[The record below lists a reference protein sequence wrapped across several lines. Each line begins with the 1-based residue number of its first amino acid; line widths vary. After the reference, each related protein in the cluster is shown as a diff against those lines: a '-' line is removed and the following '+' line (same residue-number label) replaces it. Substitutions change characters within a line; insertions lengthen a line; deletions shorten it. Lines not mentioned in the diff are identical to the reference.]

1 MAFNFDDYASVAER
15 VALFWAACPDGRILT
30 ECTADDGKRVVFKAS
45 VYRHRDDAEPTATGY
60 AEEQRAD
67 RGINATSCYEVTETS
82 AVGRALA
89 NYRFTASK
97 KNLRPSREEMQ
108 TAQAAANRIAQN
120 EEFRTDIKNRIK
132 ALGYTPDEAR
142 VLIESVAGA
151 GAKLANLKF
160 DQLSAVIVE
169 LGKLEAAAC

>member
-15 VALFWAACPDGRILT
+15 VALFWVACPDGRIMT

-45 VYRHRDDAEPTATGY
+45 VYRHRDDVDATATGY
-60 AEEQRAD
+60 AEELRAD

-108 TAQAAANRIAQN
+108 TAQAAAERIALD
-120 EEFRTDIKNRIK
+120 EEHRRTIKIK
-132 ALGYTPDEAR
+132 IAERYTPDEAR
-142 VLIESVAGA
+142 VLIESVAGP
-151 GAKLANLKF
+151 GAKLAKLKTA
-160 DQLSAVIVE
+160 DLVNVI
-169 LGKLEAAAC
+169 AALKEMETF

>member
-15 VALFWAACPDGRILT
+15 LTLFWAECPDGRILT

-45 VYRHRDDAEPTATGY
+45 VYRHRDDAQPTATGY
-60 AEEQRAD
+60 AEEQRAE

-82 AVGRALA
+82 SVGRALA

-108 TAQAAANRIAQN
+108 IAQAAADRIALDEKHRQ
-120 EEFRTDIKNRIK
+120 TIKGLI
-132 ALGYTPDEAR
+132 ASLGYTSDEAR
-142 VLIESVAGA
+142 VLIESVAGP
-151 GAKLANLKF
+151 GAKLAKLKTADLANVLAALDQMDNLK
-160 DQLSAVIVE
+160 
-169 LGKLEAAAC
+169 

>member
-15 VALFWAACPDGRILT
+15 VALFWAECPDGRIMT
-30 ECTADDGKRVVFKAS
+30 ECTADDGKRVVFKAA
-45 VYRHRDDAEPTATGY
+45 VYRHRDDAQPTATGY

-108 TAQAAANRIAQN
+108 IAQAAADRIALDEKHRQ
-120 EEFRTDIKNRIK
+120 TIKNLIAK
-132 ALGYTPDEAR
+132 LGYTPDEAR
-142 VLIESVAGA
+142 VLIESVAGP
-151 GAKLANLKF
+151 GAKLAKLKTADLANVLAALDQMENLK
-160 DQLSAVIVE
+160 
-169 LGKLEAAAC
+169 

>member
-15 VALFWAACPDGRILT
+15 VALFWVACPDGRIMT

-45 VYRHRDDAEPTATGY
+45 VYRYRDDVDATATGY
-60 AEEQRAD
+60 AEELRAD

-108 TAQAAANRIAQN
+108 TAQAAAERIALD
-120 EEFRTDIKNRIK
+120 EEHRRTIKIK
-132 ALGYTPDEAR
+132 IAERYTPDEAR
-142 VLIESVAGA
+142 VLIESVAGP
-151 GAKLANLKF
+151 GAKLAKLKTA
-160 DQLSAVIVE
+160 DLVNVI
-169 LGKLEAAAC
+169 AALKEMETF

>member
-15 VALFWAACPDGRILT
+15 VALFWVACPDGRIIT
-30 ECTADDGKRVVFKAS
+30 ECTADDGKRVVFKAL
-45 VYRHRDDAEPTATGY
+45 VYRHRDDADATATGY
-60 AEEQRAD
+60 AEELRAE

-108 TAQAAANRIAQN
+108 TAQAAANRIALDEQH
-120 EEFRTDIKNRIK
+120 RQTIKIRVGE
-132 ALGYTPDEAR
+132 LGYTPDEAR
-142 VLIESVAGA
+142 VLIESVAGP
-151 GAKLANLKF
+151 GAKLAKLKTA
-160 DQLSAVIVE
+160 DLVNVIAEINKMAGVS
-169 LGKLEAAAC
+169 